1 MIPFSYIWRNI
12 WSHKITTAFTVFG
25 IMLVVF
31 VFTAVLM
38 LSDGLRQTMV
48 STGSDDNVIIIRE
61 SAQTEVQ
68 SIIYRDQAD
77 IVSTMPE
84 IATAKDGLPLF
95 TNEIYVLIA
104 LEKRDGDGRDNV
116 VTRGVSDKSLEL
128 RPNVK
133 IVEGRMWREG
143 TSEIIAGKSAAADFK
158 GCGVGETVRFGARD
172 WTVVGVFDA
181 GGTAFDSE
189 IWGDI
194 DQMMAAFRRPV
205 YSSLT
210 FRLNNPADFEAV
222 KQKIEDDRRL
232 PLEVKREKEYYASQ
246 SGFMSA
252 FITWLG
258 GTASVLFGLAAMV
271 GAAITMYAAVARR
284 TREIGTLRA
293 LGFSRFSILRT
304 FLIEALLISLVGGVL
319 GLVAASF
326 LGFMQVSMTNWE
338 TFSNLAFNF
347 HLNASIVINSLI
359 FALVMGLVGG
369 FFPAVRAARKKI
381 VDALR
386 AI

>member
-1 MIPFSYIWRNI
+1 MIPLSYIWRNL
-12 WSHKITTAFTVFG
+12 WSRKVTTALTVFG

-38 LSDGLRQTMV
+38 LSDGLRQTLV
-48 STGSDDNVIIIRE
+48 ATGSDDNVIVIRE
-61 SAQTEVQ
+61 SSQTEVQ
-68 SIIYRDQAD
+68 SIINRDQAD

-104 LEKRDGDGRDNV
+104 LAKRGGDGRDNV
-116 VTRGVSDKSLEL
+116 VTRGVSEKSLEL
-128 RPNVK
+128 RPKVK

-143 TSEIIAGKSAAADFK
+143 TSEVIAGSSAAASFK

-181 GGTAFDSE
+181 QGTAFDSE

-194 DQMMAAFRRPV
+194 DQMMDAFRRPV

-210 FRLNNPADFEAV
+210 FRLNDRGDFNAIKERIDA
-222 KQKIEDDRRL
+222 DRRL
-232 PLEVKREKEYYASQ
+232 PLDVRREKDYYAGQ
-246 SGFMSA
+246 SSFMSA

-258 GTASVLFGLAAMV
+258 GTVSVLFGLAAIV

-284 TREIGTLRA
+284 TREIGTLRS
-293 LGFSRFSILRT
+293 LGFSRFSILTT
-304 FLIEALLISLVGGVL
+304 FLIEAILISLVGGAL

-326 LGFMQVSMTNWE
+326 LGFIQVSMTNWD
-338 TFSNLAFNF
+338 TFSILSFNF
-347 HLNASIVINSLI
+347 QLNASTVLYSMI
-359 FALVMGLVGG
+359 FALAMGLVGG

-381 VDALR
+381 VNALR
-386 AI
+386 SI